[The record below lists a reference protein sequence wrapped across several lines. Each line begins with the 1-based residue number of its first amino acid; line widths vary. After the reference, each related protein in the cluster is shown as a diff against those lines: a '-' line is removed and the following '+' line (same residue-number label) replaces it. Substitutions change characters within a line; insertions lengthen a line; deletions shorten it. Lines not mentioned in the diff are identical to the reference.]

1 MTHEERAIVI
11 KRILLLVLAT
21 AVVTAVWFY
30 PKPVKKV
37 ETKAEAAPPPD
48 TALQIADY
56 HIPGDPNCE
65 KMAEILNKVQK
76 KYDRLV
82 HVTFID
88 VKAHPELAKAEG
100 VTKAPHVIIS
110 ADKNKVFEFE
120 GVWNQEQV
128 ERKVEEILRGLKR
141 VDKNWRP
148 TVAGMKPAGS

>member
-1 MTHEERAIVI
+1 MI
-11 KRILLLVLAT
+11 KRILLLVLMAV
-21 AVVTAVWFY
+21 VVTAVWFY

-37 ETKAEAAPPPD
+37 ETKAEATPPPPAD
-48 TALQIADY
+48 TALQITDY
-56 HIPGDPNCE
+56 QVPGDPNCE

-82 HVTFID
+82 HVTLID
-88 VKAHPELAKAEG
+88 VKAHPEQAKADG
-100 VTKAPHVIIS
+100 VTKAPHVTFS

-148 TVAGMKPAGS
+148 TVSGMKPAGS